1 MKVVKSM
8 IDTRPLEAIENAF
21 TDFLEKK
28 INVATLEKTLGVALG
43 MYKFDTQKTFHV
55 TISKSKDGRHFFGME
70 CYPAPDELKEICSRV
85 SDPDVKFNDL
95 CKRWRKI
102 NEWDIMIDTLC
113 FDRNFITFNPKEL
126 TAMLLHEVG
135 HIILSDKPVEYFYRS
150 YLGAKTRMK
159 MADRAS
165 IKALYV
171 LLQIPFAVACAQK
184 FWVNSANELNIEIA
198 ADKTLIATGYA
209 EHLVTAF
216 DKIIKACGSI
226 NVTES
231 QKQKTVQTSMDW
243 CCSNISD
250 IVRRRDKL
258 KDELYYTA
266 IQADSGYMKALC
278 TRILDWL
285 GVRMQERYTGAV
297 VESCM
302 CMELCEGKITLEYYK
317 PIFNLKRWVTIE
329 NSVTMARSG
338 EVIEIATEG
347 FFNKRKK
354 RKIDMPSMY
363 DLDRI
368 AIEIDSIE
376 NEFDRVY
383 VLDLI
388 YACIER
394 INDFEEA
401 ISTDPSELKKYEAR
415 IAQFRDQLEA
425 LRQRVLAKKIVPK
438 QYKVFVKVPEE
449 YAG

>member
-1 MKVVKSM
+1 MV
-8 IDTRPLEAIENAF
+8 DNRPLEAIENAF

-43 MYKFDTQKTFHV
+43 MMQFDTQKTFHV

-70 CYPAPDELKEICSRV
+70 CYPSQDYLQEICNEV
-85 SDPDVKFNDL
+85 VNENTKFKDL
-95 CKRWRKI
+95 CKSWRKI
-102 NEWDIMIDTLC
+102 NNWDVMIDALC

-150 YLGAKTRMK
+150 YMGAKTRMK
-159 MADRAS
+159 MADRAT
-165 IKALYV
+165 IKTLYV
-171 LLQIPFAVACAQK
+171 LLQVPLAIACAQK

-226 NVTES
+226 NTTDS
-231 QKQKTVQTSMDW
+231 QKQKNVQTSMDW

-250 IVRRRDKL
+250 IVRRREKL

-266 IQADSGYMKALC
+266 IQANSGYMKALC
-278 TRILDWL
+278 SRILDWL

-297 VESCM
+297 VESSM
-302 CMELCEGKITLEYYK
+302 CMELCNGEITLEQYK
-317 PIFNLKRWVTIE
+317 PIFSIKRWAALESAI
-329 NSVTMARSG
+329 NMAHSGASV
-338 EVIEIATEG
+338 EIATEG

-368 AIEIDSIE
+368 SIEIDGIE
-376 NEFDRVY
+376 NEYDRVY

-388 YACIER
+388 YACLER
-394 INDFEEA
+394 VNDFEEA
-401 ISTDPSELKKYEAR
+401 ISSDSMELKKYESR
-415 IAQFRDQLEA
+415 IAQFRAELEA
-425 LRQRVLAKKIVPK
+425 LRQKVLAKKIVPK
-438 QYKVFVKVPEE
+438 QYKVFVKVPDE